1 MLNTSMLELF
11 DNIKVWNV
19 LLFVGLIALWAVS
32 EKRNERR
39 RKTSLEKSQAEEQAR
54 EQKILESISQEAG
67 NRRGSDLRRSSPL
80 AGKGKGGLSHLDGK
94 HIQPILPTVALLLE
108 KRRKMELLSYPAPT
122 TV

>member
-11 DNIKVWNV
+11 DNIKVCNV

-54 EQKILESISQEAG
+54 EQKTLESISKKRETGEDLTYEEVRLWQE
-67 NRRGSDLRRSSPL
+67 RGK
-80 AGKGKGGLSHLDGK
+80 A
-94 HIQPILPTVALLLE
+94 A
-108 KRRKMELLSYPAPT
+108 
-122 TV
+122 